1 MTNSTP
7 LHAWIKAF
15 RLRTLPLSVSGIIL
29 GSAIALKHGFAN
41 WYIFSFALLTTVL
54 FQILSNLANDLG
66 DSQKGTDNA
75 GRIGPQRTVQSG
87 AISAAQMKK
96 GILVVSFM
104 AFLSA
109 GILIFLGSKDLPL
122 TFIAGYSILAVLCVL
137 AAITYTMGKKAYG
150 YYGLGDLMVL
160 LFFGGVSVVGVY
172 PLYAKSIDWLLLL
185 PASTIGLLSTSVLNL
200 NNMRDRVNDAR
211 SGKKTLVVL
220 MGPNWAKLYHSL
232 LIIGGLTSLVVYI
245 NVAAY
250 KMAGLGLIPA
260 LFLIF
265 HLRVV
270 MQTKDPKDYD
280 PELKKVALAT
290 FALSVLTSIGLFL

>member
-1 MTNSTP
+1 MSTSSHFNSW
-7 LHAWIKAF
+7 LKAS

-29 GSAIALKHGFAN
+29 GSAIAMKQGFTN
-41 WYIFSFALLTTVL
+41 WWIFAFSLLTTVL

-87 AISAAQMKK
+87 AISASQMKNAVVIVA
-96 GILVVSFM
+96 IL

-109 GILIFLGSKDLPL
+109 GVLIYLGSAELPK
-122 TFIAGYSILAVLCVL
+122 TFIVGYAILALLCVL

-150 YYGLGDLMVL
+150 YYGMGDLMVL
-160 LFFGGVSVVGVY
+160 LFFGGVSVIGVY
-172 PLYAKSIDWLLLL
+172 PLYAKTIDWQLIF
-185 PASTIGLLSTSVLNL
+185 PALTIGLLSTAVLNL

-211 SGKKTLVVL
+211 SGKKTLVVM
-220 MGPNWAKLYHSL
+220 MGPNWAKLYHAL
-232 LIIGGLTSLVVYI
+232 LIIAGLTCLVVYI
-245 NVAAY
+245 NIANY
-250 KMAGLGLIPA
+250 QMAGVGLLPG

-265 HLRVV
+265 HLRTV
-270 MQTKDPKDYD
+270 MQTRDPKAYD

-290 FALSVLTSIGLFL
+290 FALALLTSIGLFL